1 MILTQIDVR
10 GLRNLRDIS
19 LNPAPGFNLITGDN
33 GAGKSSILEAIH
45 CLSVGHSFRTRK
57 VRELITR
64 GEDEFTLACQMLDR
78 ATAQTHR
85 SGLRRHRD
93 GSTEL
98 RLNYEEIRSIAP
110 VTKLLPV
117 KALTPDSHG
126 LIQDGP
132 SGRRSFIDWGTF
144 HVEQGFFEAWKIYR
158 RALSQ
163 RNQSLKDNAPDSELN
178 SWDEQLVVSGTQIDG
193 YRRAYTNSLQA
204 TLTELLNAMESMF
217 HVELSYRSGWT
228 DGSDLSAALAK
239 SLPNCRRFRTT
250 TVGPHRAELQ
260 INTDDGVLARQILS
274 RGQQKLLVYALHL
287 AQLILLHQITKKPA
301 VVLCDDLPSELDQ
314 EQSGKILTQL
324 SLLNSQVF
332 LTSTEPQSLPN
343 TAFEKFSVVGGEL
356 RKEV

>member
-1 MILTQIDVR
+1 VILTQIDVR

-19 LNPAPGFNLITGDN
+19 LNPGPGFNLITGSN

-64 GEDEFTLACQMLDR
+64 GEDEFTLACQMLDVSS
-78 ATAQTHR
+78 AQTHR

-93 GSTEL
+93 GTTEL

-110 VTKLLPV
+110 VTQLLPV
-117 KALTPDSHG
+117 KALTPDSHS

-144 HVEQGFFEAWKIYR
+144 HVEQGFFDAWKIYR

-163 RNQSLKDNAPDSELN
+163 RNQSLKDIAPDSEVH
-178 SWDEQLVVSGTQIDG
+178 SWDEQLISAGTELDG
-193 YRRAYTNSLQA
+193 FRRKYTDALQA
-204 TLTELLNAMESMF
+204 TLTQLLNSMGTMF

-228 DGSDLSAALAK
+228 DGIDLAAALAK
-239 SLPNCRRFRTT
+239 SLPNCRRFKTT

-260 INTDDGVLARQILS
+260 INTDGVLARQILS
-274 RGQQKLLVYALHL
+274 RGQQKLLVYAMHL
-287 AQLILLHQITKKPA
+287 AQLILLHEITNKPA
-301 VVLCDDLPSELDQ
+301 VILCDDLPSELDQ
-314 EQSGKILTQL
+314 EQNGKILTQIAQ
-324 SLLNSQVF
+324 LNSQVF
-332 LTSTEPQSLPN
+332 LTSTEPQSLQN
-343 TAFEKFSVVGGEL
+343 TAFELFSVVGGEL